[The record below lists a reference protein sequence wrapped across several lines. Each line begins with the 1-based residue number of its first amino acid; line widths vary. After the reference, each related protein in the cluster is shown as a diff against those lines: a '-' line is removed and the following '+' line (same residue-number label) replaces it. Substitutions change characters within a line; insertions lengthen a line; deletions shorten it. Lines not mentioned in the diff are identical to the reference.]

1 MSIFIKVFLSFFA
14 LLYGTVGLCEG
25 HTSKGAVSIILIA
38 LLIAFEVLS
47 CLV

>member
-14 LLYGTVGLCEG
+14 LLYGAVGLCEG
-25 HTSKGAVSIILIA
+25 HTSKGVISIILIA
-38 LLIAFEVLS
+38 ILIAFEVLP